1 MIAGRWPRAA
11 SRRLPLYALQF
22 VLVAVLAALAAAWE
36 PSYDRPATRALA
48 QEVEQAAADGPLVT
62 VRSGLRPPAT
72 DDGASVAPKFGTLEG
87 DLARLAEGLRR
98 GAGPGLAAVLGAPTA
113 RIETG
118 VVPLLGDGVR
128 RPDGTAPTAQLVYA
142 QDAGRE
148 LRWTS
153 GRAPGTPVGDPAA
166 APVEVAVSA
175 ANADVLGLAPGRPV
189 TLRGPGLETA
199 AVVVG
204 VFTPVTETADLW
216 QQFPALARPLVNDTA
231 QGRRTAV
238 EFLTGAAGIEAVEAR
253 GSAGPAG
260 LALTLGY
267 PVRVDPAGGAGAA
280 GGAGGLGREAVAFV
294 QGAAVGVCGDR
305 TLATLPCRLD
315 LRRVSPPQVTERLSA
330 VVSAFERRS
339 TRAQALRSFALA
351 GLLTVAVIGALA
363 AARLAVRRE
372 AADLELRRARGAGLA
387 GLVGRRLLTGAPAV
401 LAGAVAG
408 WCAGVAAGGGAV
420 PSGAPGR
427 AVAAAVLLAVL
438 LVWCAPPGTVWARY
452 REPRRGTAVR
462 RQRSPL
468 ARRLV
473 RDATVLLVAAAGV
486 VSLRLRGGSVA
497 ASDPQLFL
505 LPGLLGAAAMTVLWW
520 LYPLPV
526 RLLARWARRR
536 TGAVPLV
543 ALARAGREAPAAGAA
558 VLVLVLALSGA
569 VLGGLVSDSVR
580 HGRERAA
587 AWRTGADAVVIGPAG
602 LDAAS
607 AELAALPGVART
619 AAVTAASRDLLAPD
633 GELLRSAVLVRVD
646 PAAVLA
652 AVPESR
658 LGRAL
663 RAADLGGSGQTGSTE
678 SGTAD
683 GPGAVPTV
691 DVLSDAVVP
700 DDTLEVVDGGRT
712 VLRLRITGVPPA
724 AARQDPVLGPV
735 LGELPTGGP
744 LLVAAG
750 GPPPRR

>member
-1 MIAGRWPRAA
+1 M
-11 SRRLPLYALQF
+11 
-22 VLVAVLAALAAAWE
+22 AAA
-36 PSYDRPATRALA
+36 A
-48 QEVEQAAADGPLVT
+48 
-62 VRSGLRPPAT
+62 
-72 DDGASVAPKFGTLEG
+72 
-87 DLARLAEGLRR
+87 
-98 GAGPGLAAVLGAPTA
+98 
-113 RIETG
+113 
-118 VVPLLGDGVR
+118 
-128 RPDGTAPTAQLVYA
+128 
-142 QDAGRE
+142 
-148 LRWTS
+148 
-153 GRAPGTPVGDPAA
+153 
-166 APVEVAVSA
+166 
-175 ANADVLGLAPGRPV
+175 
-189 TLRGPGLETA
+189 
-199 AVVVG
+199 
-204 VFTPVTETADLW
+204 
-216 QQFPALARPLVNDTA
+216 
-231 QGRRTAV
+231 
-238 EFLTGAAGIEAVEAR
+238 
-253 GSAGPAG
+253 
-260 LALTLGY
+260 
-267 PVRVDPAGGAGAA
+267 
-280 GGAGGLGREAVAFV
+280 
-294 QGAAVGVCGDR
+294 
-305 TLATLPCRLD
+305 
-315 LRRVSPPQVTERLSA
+315 
-330 VVSAFERRS
+330 
-339 TRAQALRSFALA
+339 
-351 GLLTVAVIGALA
+351 
-363 AARLAVRRE
+363 
-372 AADLELRRARGAGLA
+372 
-387 GLVGRRLLTGAPAV
+387 
-401 LAGAVAG
+401 
-408 WCAGVAAGGGAV
+408 
-420 PSGAPGR
+420 
-427 AVAAAVLLAVL
+427 LLAVL

-505 LPGLLGAAAMTVLWW
+505 LPGLLGAAAVTVLWW

-646 PAAVLA
+646 PAALLA

-712 VLRLRITGVPPA
+712 VLRLRITGALPA

-744 LLVAAG
+744 LLVACGAPPG
-750 GPPPRR
+750 RLDGPHRRTAADG